1 MKPIES
7 DLQAVATAKSLLL
20 DPWDLNENHMAA
32 ALAEIF
38 THKVDYADLYFQYTR
53 SESWSLEEGIVKTGS
68 FSISQGVGVRALAG
82 EKTAFAYSDKLSP
95 AALMESATTVKAI
108 ARQGEGRMK
117 VLGNGK
123 NRAHDLYGQ
132 QDPIAAMPATE
143 KVAL

>member
-95 AALMESATTVKAI
+95 EALWS
-108 ARQGEGRMK
+108 RQQQSRRLRGRAK
-117 VLGNGK
+117 G
-123 NRAHDLYGQ
+123 A
-132 QDPIAAMPATE
+132 
-143 KVAL
+143 